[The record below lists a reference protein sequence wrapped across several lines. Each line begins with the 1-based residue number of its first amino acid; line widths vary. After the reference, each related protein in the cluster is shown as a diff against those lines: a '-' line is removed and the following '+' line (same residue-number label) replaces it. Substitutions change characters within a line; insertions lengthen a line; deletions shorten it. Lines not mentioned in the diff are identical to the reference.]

1 MSSLSGTLAVNA
13 QSTEARDCRQLRI
26 DNGWSRAE
34 YRECQRVEMQRDI
47 DHLDAEF
54 AQMRDWLRE
63 RGLDVT
69 DTGII
74 TDLEGRSLAYI
85 EASNATLAEGNAEL
99 TTGNAAL
106 RAEIENFDLRIA
118 TADAEYQR
126 ILREFE
132 QAVLQGN

>member
-1 MSSLSGTLAVNA
+1 MTSFSGTLAVNA

-34 YRECQRVEMQRDI
+34 YRECQRVEMQQDI
-47 DHLDAEF
+47 DRLDAEF
-54 AQMRDWLRE
+54 AQMRDWLRA

-74 TDLEGRSLAYI
+74 TDPEGRTLAHLA
-85 EASNATLAEGNAEL
+85 ASNAALIEGNAEL
-99 TTGNAAL
+99 TAGNATL
-106 RAEIENFDLRIA
+106 RAEIEDYDLRIA
-118 TADAEYQR
+118 TADAEYHR
-126 ILREFE
+126 SLREFE